1 MLSMTDVKP
10 DAPDIVYWHNFLNL
24 MVLDVKSNS
33 LAFGVTATG
42 SIAGSYQKAA
52 RYMKTDK
59 SDILTLLRNSEDY
72 VSGQQ
77 LCDRFGVT
85 RTAVWKVINQLKE
98 EGYQIESVS
107 GRGYRL
113 VEGPVDMMSGS
124 EIASRLRTRWAG
136 RKLYY
141 LESTGSTNTDAK
153 RFGEEGD
160 PHGTTVVAD
169 IQTAGKGRR
178 GRQWQSLPGT
188 SLSFTILLRP
198 DFVPDKASMITLV
211 MALSVAEAVEETT
224 GAEVGIKW
232 PNDIVMNRKKICG
245 MLTEMT
251 MTPEMD
257 EIQYVV
263 VGAGINVNNGSP
275 EEFQEDIRPTATS
288 LRIETGRQ
296 YNRAELLDKVLM
308 RFEENYE
315 TFLETLDL
323 SGLRE
328 RYQKHLL
335 NMGAQVRVL
344 DPAGE
349 YTGVSEGIDSQGE
362 LIVVKENGEKI
373 PVYAGEVSVRGLYG
387 YV

>member
-1 MLSMTDVKP
+1 MFVHRHKQVK
-10 DAPDIVYWHNFLNL
+10 
-24 MVLDVKSNS
+24 
-33 LAFGVTATG
+33 
-42 SIAGSYQKAA
+42 
-52 RYMKTDK
+52 MKTDK
-59 SDILTLLRNSEDY
+59 SDILTLLRNSGDY

-107 GRGYRL
+107 GKGYRL
-113 VEGPVDMMSGS
+113 TEGPADILSES
-124 EIASRLRTRWAG
+124 EIASRLTTRWAG
-136 RKLYY
+136 RKLHY
-141 LESTGSTNTDAK
+141 LETTGSTNNDAK
-153 RFGEEGD
+153 RMGEAGD

-178 GRQWQSLPGT
+178 GRSWQSLPGT
-188 SLSFTILLRP
+188 SLAFTILLRP
-198 DFVPDKASMITLV
+198 DFAPDRASMITLV
-211 MALSVAEAVEETT
+211 MALSVAEAVEEAA
-224 GAEVGIKW
+224 GVSAGIKW
-232 PNDIVMNRKKICG
+232 PNDIVINKKKICG

-263 VGAGINVNNGSP
+263 VGAGINVNNSSP
-275 EEFQEDIRPTATS
+275 EEFQEDVRPTATS
-288 LRIETGRQ
+288 LRIETGQ
-296 YNRAELLDKVLM
+296 MFNRAELLDKVLL

-315 TFLETLDL
+315 TFLGTLDL

-328 RYQKHLL
+328 RYQRHLL
-335 NMGAQVRVL
+335 NIGAQVRVL

-349 YTGVSEGIDSQGE
+349 YTGVAEGIDLQGE
-362 LIVVKENGEKI
+362 LIVVKENGERI

>member
-1 MLSMTDVKP
+1 
-10 DAPDIVYWHNFLNL
+10 
-24 MVLDVKSNS
+24 
-33 LAFGVTATG
+33 
-42 SIAGSYQKAA
+42 
-52 RYMKTDK
+52 MKTDK

-107 GRGYRL
+107 GKGYRL
-113 VEGPVDMMSGS
+113 VESPVDVLSAS
-124 EIASRLRTRWAG
+124 EISSRLTTLWAG
-136 RKLYY
+136 RRLYY
-141 LESTGSTNTDAK
+141 LDTTGSTNNDAK
-153 RFGEEGD
+153 RLGEEGD

-178 GRQWQSLPGT
+178 GRSWQSLSGT
-188 SLSFTILLRP
+188 SLSFSILLRP
-198 DFVPDKASMITLV
+198 DFAPDKASMITLV
-211 MALSVAEAVEETT
+211 MALSVAEAVEETAQT
-224 GAEVGIKW
+224 AAGIKW
-232 PNDIVMNRKKICG
+232 PNDIVMNKKKICG

-263 VGAGINVNNGSP
+263 VGAGINVNNASP
-275 EEFQEDIRPTATS
+275 EEFQEEVRPNATS
-288 LRIETGRQ
+288 LRIETGQ
-296 YNRAELLDKVLM
+296 QSSRAKLLNSVLM
-308 RFEENYE
+308 RFEENYGI
-315 TFLETLDL
+315 FLQTLDL
-323 SGLRE
+323 SGLKE
-328 RYQKHLL
+328 NYQKHLI

-349 YTGVSEGIDSQGE
+349 YTGAAEGIDNRGE
-362 LIVVKENGEKI
+362 LIVVKENGERV

>member
-1 MLSMTDVKP
+1 
-10 DAPDIVYWHNFLNL
+10 
-24 MVLDVKSNS
+24 
-33 LAFGVTATG
+33 
-42 SIAGSYQKAA
+42 
-52 RYMKTDK
+52 MKTDK
-59 SDILTLLRNSEDY
+59 SDILKLLRNSEEY

-85 RTAVWKVINQLKE
+85 RTAVWKVINQLRN
-98 EGYQIESVS
+98 EGYQIESVT
-107 GRGYRL
+107 GKGYRL
-113 VEGPVDMMSGS
+113 VEGPPDVLSAS
-124 EIASRLRTRWAG
+124 EIASRLTTKWAG

-141 LESTGSTNTDAK
+141 LDTTGSTNNDAK
-153 RFGEEGD
+153 RMGENGD
-160 PHGTTVVAD
+160 PHGTVVAAD

-178 GRQWQSLPGT
+178 GRSWQSLPGT
-188 SLSFTILLRP
+188 ALSFTILLRP
-198 DFVPDKASMITLV
+198 DFAPDKASMITLV
-211 MALSVAEAVEETT
+211 MALSVAEAVEEMT
-224 GAEVGIKW
+224 GAGAGIKW

-263 VGAGINVNNGSP
+263 AGAGINVNNASP
-275 EEFQEDIRPTATS
+275 EEFLEEVRPAATS

-296 YNRAELLDKVLM
+296 FSRAELLNSVLL
-308 RFEENYE
+308 RFEDNYDI
-315 TFLETLDL
+315 FLKTLDL

-328 RYQKHLL
+328 RYQSHLL
-335 NMGAQVRVL
+335 NMGARVRVL

-349 YTGVSEGIDSQGE
+349 FTGVSQGIDDRGE
-362 LIVVKENGEKI
+362 LIVVKENGERV